1 MKLYTRTGDDGSSGL
16 FGGDRVSKSHLR
28 LVAYGTLDELNSVMG
43 LLCLQVT
50 APCATPETLQRVQ
63 HDLFVLGAILA
74 TPANRQE
81 LLGARMSTPT
91 WALADMEAD
100 IDRLTALAP
109 PMTAFVLPGGTPA
122 SAHAHLARTVCR
134 RAEREVVALTHEEP
148 LNPTVLAYL
157 NRLSDWLF
165 ALARAENA
173 TAGVADVQWVPKDL
187 TIPPASFLPCTSKR
201 TGPRGPVSFCGRGFR
216 LELELHAEPVATADL
231 PGLAVP

>member
-43 LLCLQVT
+43 LLCLH
-50 APCATPETLQRVQ
+50 ATPACAGPEVLQRVQ

-74 TPANRQE
+74 TPAARQD
-81 LLGARMSTPT
+81 LLGARMSKPT
-91 WALADMEAD
+91 WDLADMEAD

-109 PMTAFVLPGGTPA
+109 PMTAFVLPGGTQA
-122 SAHAHLARTVCR
+122 SAFAHLARTVCR

-148 LNPTVLAYL
+148 MNPAVVAYL

-173 TAGVADVQWVPKDL
+173 GAGVADIQWVPRD
-187 TIPPASFLPCTSKR
+187 
-201 TGPRGPVSFCGRGFR
+201 
-216 LELELHAEPVATADL
+216 
-231 PGLAVP
+231 

>member
-16 FGGDRVSKSHLR
+16 FGGDRVSKCHLR
-28 LVAYGTLDELNSVMG
+28 LVAYGTLDELNSVLG
-43 LLCLQVT
+43 VVRLHAT
-50 APCATPETLQRVQ
+50 AAAVPQDTLQRIQ

-74 TPANRQE
+74 TPASRQE
-81 LLGARMSTPT
+81 LLGTRMSKPT
-91 WALADMEAD
+91 WEVADMEAD
-100 IDRLTALAP
+100 IDRLSALAP

-122 SAHAHLARTVCR
+122 AAHAHLARTVCR

-173 TAGVADVQWVPKDL
+173 TAGVADVAWVAKD
-187 TIPPASFLPCTSKR
+187 
-201 TGPRGPVSFCGRGFR
+201 
-216 LELELHAEPVATADL
+216 
-231 PGLAVP
+231 

>member
-16 FGGDRVSKSHLR
+16 FGGERVSKSHLR

-43 LLCLQVT
+43 LLCLHVT
-50 APCATPETLQRVQ
+50 APCATRETLQRIQ

-74 TPANRQE
+74 TPASRQE

-91 WALADMEAD
+91 WALGDMEAD

-109 PMTAFVLPGGTPA
+109 PMTAFVLPGGTAA

-134 RAEREVVALTHEEP
+134 RAEREVVTLAQEES
-148 LNPTVLAYL
+148 LNPAVLAYL

-173 TAGVADVQWVPKDL
+173 TAGVADVLW
-187 TIPPASFLPCTSKR
+187 LPR
-201 TGPRGPVSFCGRGFR
+201 
-216 LELELHAEPVATADL
+216 D
-231 PGLAVP
+231 

>member
-28 LVAYGTLDELNSVMG
+28 LVAYGTLDELNAIMG
-43 LLCLQVT
+43 LVRLHATAACVDEATLLQ
-50 APCATPETLQRVQ
+50 VQ

-74 TPANRQE
+74 TPAARQE
-81 LLGARMSTPT
+81 LLGARMSRPT

-109 PMTAFVLPGGTPA
+109 AMTAFVLPGGTPG
-122 SAHAHLARTVCR
+122 SVHAHLARTVCR

-148 LNPTVLAYL
+148 MNPVVQTYL

-173 TAGVADVQWVPKDL
+173 VAGVADIQWVPKD
-187 TIPPASFLPCTSKR
+187 
-201 TGPRGPVSFCGRGFR
+201 
-216 LELELHAEPVATADL
+216 
-231 PGLAVP
+231 